1 MPQNPPRNTEL
12 YDQVPDRSRLEVRV
26 GAAGAPFTSE
36 AKFFTSAELAQEWTD
51 GDLRPGPKLVQLRA
65 GKAYFLSVRLKF
77 QAQTAATIDVQ
88 IRKPNGTSHSTPIHW
103 DVNGTANGN
112 AVRGL
117 FVQMA

>member
-1 MPQNPPRNTEL
+1 MPKNPPRNTEL
-12 YDQVPDRSRLEVRV
+12 YEQVPDRAKLEVRV

-51 GDLRPGPKLVQLRA
+51 GDLRPGPKKALLRA

-88 IRKPNGTSHSTPIHW
+88 ITKPDGTPHSTPIHW
-103 DVNGTANGN
+103 DVNGTAKGN
-112 AVRGL
+112 VVRGL
-117 FVQMA
+117 FIQMA

>member
-12 YDQVPDRSRLEVRV
+12 YEQVPDRSRLEVRV

-36 AKFFTSAELAQEWTD
+36 AKFFTSGELAQEWAD
-51 GDLRPGPKLVQLRA
+51 GDLRPGPKKVQLRA

-77 QAQTAATIDVQ
+77 QAQTAATIDVEITRQ
-88 IRKPNGTSHSTPIHW
+88 DGTTHSTPIHW
-103 DVNGTANGN
+103 DVNGKAKGN

-117 FVQMA
+117 FIQMA